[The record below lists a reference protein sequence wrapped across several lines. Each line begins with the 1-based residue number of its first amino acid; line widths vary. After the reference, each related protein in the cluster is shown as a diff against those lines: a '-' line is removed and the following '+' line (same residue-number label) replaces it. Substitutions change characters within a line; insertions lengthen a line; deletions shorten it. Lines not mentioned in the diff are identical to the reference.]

1 MERAQILSL
10 IGIAIE
16 EVLQKDCLVVFYG
29 SVLSERFSRSS
40 DVDVGI
46 FCKDQIEG
54 KEYMRLLS
62 RLEELPLLRDVELID
77 LWRVKSAEFL
87 DKIIQEGYFWK
98 SSKELMTLLRRR
110 LEDLK
115 KRACSVSSYT

>member
-1 MERAQILSL
+1 VERAQILSL